1 MSLTALPTELLDAI
15 CEPLAS
21 NASTLASLARACAAT
36 HGSAMRM
43 LYRSVSVSTYAGNLP
58 IVHTLAIRPELARHV
73 RSFAI
78 TLDDSDAVLRP
89 YYALLQAALQQMSQ
103 LESLELH
110 VDSTASW
117 VLLDLNDPSRLEHF
131 ACAFPLDPNV
141 TAFLSRTPALRSL
154 QIADPA
160 PSTVPA
166 LHSMHF
172 PLLES
177 YTGPASLLP
186 LLASRPLTTI
196 HLSGDLKIED
206 IPHSGSAPGYRE
218 ANSREDAYLRT
229 VPKNSDLCE
238 EAKTGDVQIMSAIT
252 SAPPVL
258 LLETLARA
266 YPGLV
271 CLRLMTT
278 FAFWQAPDMV
288 SLLLLCRNKTSLTLT
303 PCRLCIPVSRTHL
316 RPCLPSPS
324 SNSLVCTG
332 SLVQNLPGACRPWVE
347 NAKNGSR
354 HLLHPAQRRTRGRLR
369 HSWKT
374 RTKTSDSGKLFLI
387 GRIRPAER
395 PL

>member
-58 IVHTLAIRPELARHV
+58 VVHTLAIRPELARHV

-78 TLDDSDAVLRP
+78 ALDDSDAVLRP

-103 LESLELH
+103 LESLELY
-110 VDSTASW
+110 VDSSASW

-206 IPHSGSAPGYRE
+206 IPHSGSAP
-218 ANSREDAYLRT
+218 
-229 VPKNSDLCE
+229 
-238 EAKTGDVQIMSAIT
+238 EAKTGDVQILSAIT
-252 SAPPVL
+252 STPPAL

-278 FAFWQAPDMV
+278 FAFWQAPDMTLY
-288 SLLLLCRNKTSLTLT
+288 SRIADTLASMSSLTVFELSGMHWE
-303 PCRLCIPVSRTHL
+303 SR
-316 RPCLPSPS
+316 PKSP
-324 SNSLVCTG
+324 G
-332 SLVQNLPGACRPWVE
+332 SLPAVGGERKEWISPPVTPRAAENQGEAETFLENQNQNLGFGEA
-347 NAKNGSR
+347 
-354 HLLHPAQRRTRGRLR
+354 
-369 HSWKT
+369 
-374 RTKTSDSGKLFLI
+374 FLDWSY
-387 GRIRPAER
+387 
-395 PL
+395 

>member
-206 IPHSGSAPGYRE
+206 IPHSGSAP
-218 ANSREDAYLRT
+218 
-229 VPKNSDLCE
+229 

-278 FAFWQAPDMV
+278 FAFWQAPDMTLY
-288 SLLLLCRNKTSLTLT
+288 SRIADTLASMSSLTVFELSGMHWE
-303 PCRLCIPVSRTHL
+303 SR
-316 RPCLPSPS
+316 PKSP
-324 SNSLVCTG
+324 G
-332 SLVQNLPGACRPWVE
+332 SLPAVGGERKEWISPPVTPRAAENQGEVETFLENQNQNLGFGEA
-347 NAKNGSR
+347 
-354 HLLHPAQRRTRGRLR
+354 
-369 HSWKT
+369 
-374 RTKTSDSGKLFLI
+374 FLDWSY
-387 GRIRPAER
+387 
-395 PL
+395 

>member
-278 FAFWQAPDMV
+278 FAFWQAPDMTLY
-288 SLLLLCRNKTSLTLT
+288 SRIADTLASMSSLTVFELSGMHWE
-303 PCRLCIPVSRTHL
+303 SR
-316 RPCLPSPS
+316 PKSP
-324 SNSLVCTG
+324 G
-332 SLVQNLPGACRPWVE
+332 SLPAVGGERKEWISPPVTPRAAENQGEVETFLETQNQNLGFGEA
-347 NAKNGSR
+347 
-354 HLLHPAQRRTRGRLR
+354 
-369 HSWKT
+369 
-374 RTKTSDSGKLFLI
+374 FLDWSY
-387 GRIRPAER
+387 
-395 PL
+395 